1 MTVNRSHDTSTE
13 TATATNSRVTTLLH
27 QVPPKMPDGAEVMTA
42 TVEVPPGDPGTPPHR
57 HSGPVFGYVLEGEI
71 VFELEGEPERIIRAG
86 EAFWEPG
93 GDVIHYQGANNL
105 ADVWSR
111 FVVVMIG
118 APGEPMLTLVDRAE
132 LDARR
137 HRRAPRP
144 AV

>member
-1 MTVNRSHDTSTE
+1 
-13 TATATNSRVTTLLH
+13 VTTLLH
-27 QVPPKMPDGAEVMTA
+27 QVPPNIPEGAEVMTA

-93 GDVIHYQGANNL
+93 GDVIHYQAANNL
-105 ADVWSR
+105 ADVSSR
-111 FVVVMIG
+111 FVAVMIG

-144 AV
+144 AT